1 MIDIKQFN
9 GIMDSDSPNEV
20 ISQNSIKLA
29 RNIRYRGVDGNYQL
43 QNIPGTRLIPNNL
56 PTGTNECI
64 GRFFDDI
71 KNRIFYFNYNSN
83 SNHGIYILDVSTEV
97 ITALLVCGTNTDGDI
112 LNFTLDEPVFAVKM
126 LYGDADQG
134 DTLYFNNCQKEPCQ
148 INIEKTLA
156 GTYGTM
162 KRAFLEVVKYPANRP
177 PLVAYG
183 DDGTVTVNSLRKKL
197 FKFKTRAVYFSREK
211 SVTSEQSE
219 VPLPLDAQ
227 LTTVDQNPQKN
238 CKISIV
244 YETLDA
250 DVESIEI

>member
-97 ITALLVCGTNTDGDI
+97 ITALLVCGTNIVTG
-112 LNFTLDEPVFAVKM
+112 K
-126 LYGDADQG
+126 
-134 DTLYFNNCQKEPCQ
+134 Q
-148 INIEKTLA
+148 I
-156 GTYGTM
+156 G
-162 KRAFLEVVKYPANRP
+162 RAHV
-177 PLVAYG
+177 
-183 DDGTVTVNSLRKKL
+183 
-197 FKFKTRAVYFSREK
+197 
-211 SVTSEQSE
+211 
-219 VPLPLDAQ
+219 
-227 LTTVDQNPQKN
+227 
-238 CKISIV
+238 
-244 YETLDA
+244 
-250 DVESIEI
+250 